1 MICLCGIIGYI
12 GNQNASEILVK
23 GLKHLEYR
31 GYDSVGVAIAGEQ
44 EIELKKDKGMIDE
57 VSIDL
62 GFTSMKGHIG
72 MGHTRWATHG
82 APCKENVHPHFDT
95 DKKVVLVHNGV
106 IENYL
111 ELKEELAAKGHKFVS
126 DTDSEVIAHLMEEQ
140 LKTDKPFYAFIKS
153 LRKLRGSYALV
164 VMFADDKEHLYIAR
178 KGSPLIIGVGKGEMF
193 CASDIPAMLNYT
205 KTFVP
210 LEDGD
215 IATISKNGYKISDLD
230 ANSAE
235 RKSIT
240 VDWNM
245 EMAEKGGYTHF
256 MLKEINDQRHF
267 INETLATDI
276 SDAKKLVNEY
286 NRIHIIA
293 CGTSYHAGMLMSYL
307 LMRKKKEARAFI
319 ASDYSF
325 IANPDEKT
333 LVIAITQSGET
344 ADVMQALKFA
354 KEKKAKIIGITNV
367 VGSSITRTADAVV
380 YLNVGPE
387 IGVAATKTF
396 MAQMIVAYLL
406 NYEKGK
412 LERISSVISQMLEKE
427 NEIKEIAAKLKDAHD
442 VFFIGRGLSVPIAY
456 EGSLKF
462 KEISYIHSEAYP
474 GGELKH
480 GTLSLIEEGIP
491 LIAIAP
497 NDETAPKLLGNLKET
512 KSRGAMVISI
522 TDNPE
527 IKKESDY
534 VIELPN
540 MDKDLYPFAEIVPLQ
555 LLAYHVSVLRG
566 NNPDKPRN
574 LAKSVTVE

>member
-1 MICLCGIIGYI
+1 VCGIIGYI
-12 GNQNASEILVK
+12 GSQNASEILVK

-31 GYDSVGVAIAGEQ
+31 GYDSVGVATATEEGID
-44 EIELKKDKGMIDE
+44 LRKDKGMIE
-57 VSIDL
+57 HVAIDL
-62 GFTSMKGHIG
+62 GFTSMNGHIG
-72 MGHTRWATHG
+72 IGHTRWATHG
-82 APCKENVHPHFDT
+82 APCKENAHPHYDCH
-95 DKKVVLVHNGV
+95 KKVVLVHNGV

-111 ELKEELAAKGHKFVS
+111 RLKEELASKGHRFVS

-153 LRKLRGSYALV
+153 LKRLKGSYALA
-164 VMFADDKEHLYIAR
+164 VMFADDREHIYIAR
-178 KGSPLIIGVGKGEMF
+178 KGSPLIVGVGKGEMF

-205 KTFVP
+205 KMFVP

-215 IATISKNGYKISDLD
+215 VATLAKNGYKISDIEGRPV
-230 ANSAE
+230 E

-240 VDWNM
+240 VDWDM
-245 EMAEKGGYTHF
+245 EMAEKGGYPHF
-256 MLKEINDQRHF
+256 MLKEIKDQRHF
-267 INETLATDI
+267 INETLATDVN
-276 SDAKKLVNEY
+276 AARELVGKY
-286 NRIHIIA
+286 NRIDIVA
-293 CGTSYHAGMLMSYL
+293 CGTSYHAGLLLSYL
-307 LMRKKKEARAFI
+307 LMRKGKNARAYI
-319 ASDYSF
+319 ASDYQF
-325 IANPDEKT
+325 VANPDENT
-333 LVIAITQSGET
+333 LVVAITQSGET
-344 ADVMQALKFA
+344 ADVLQAVKFA
-354 KEKKAKIIGITNV
+354 KERKTRVTGITNV

-396 MAQMIVAYLL
+396 MAQLAVAYMLV
-406 NYEKGK
+406 YPREK
-412 LERISSVISQMLEKE
+412 LEIVRPIIANMLEKE
-427 NEIKEIAAKLKDAHD
+427 NEIKEIAAKLRDVHD

-480 GTLSLIEEGIP
+480 GTLSLIENGIP
-491 LIAIAP
+491 LIAVAP
-497 NDETAPKLLGNLKET
+497 DDETAPKLLGNLKET

-534 VIELPN
+534 IIELPKI
-540 MDKDLYPFAEIVPLQ
+540 DKDLYPFAEIVPLQ

>member
-1 MICLCGIIGYI
+1 MCGIIGYI
-12 GNQNASEILVK
+12 GSQNASEILVK

-31 GYDSVGVAIAGEQ
+31 GYDSVGVAIADEKN
-44 EIELKKDKGMIDE
+44 IELKKDKGMIDD
-57 VSIDL
+57 VSVDL
-62 GFTSMKGHIG
+62 GFTAMKGHIG

-82 APCKENVHPHFDT
+82 APCRENAHPHFGGS
-95 DKKVVLVHNGV
+95 KKVVLVHNGV

-111 ELKEELAAKGHKFVS
+111 ELKEELQAKGHKFES

-140 LKTDKPFYAFIKS
+140 LKTDRPVYAFIKS

-164 VMFADDKEHLYIAR
+164 VMFDDDREHLYIAR

-205 KTFVP
+205 KTFIP

-215 IATISKNGYKISDLD
+215 IAAISKNGYKISDLD
-230 ANSAE
+230 ANPVE
-235 RKSIT
+235 RKPIT
-240 VDWNM
+240 VEWDM
-245 EMAEKGGYTHF
+245 EMAERGGYPHF

-267 INETLATDI
+267 INETLATDV
-276 SDAKKLVNEY
+276 SDAKKLVDKY

-307 LMRKKKEARAFI
+307 LMRKGREARAFI

-325 IANPDEKT
+325 IAKPDEKT

-344 ADVMQALKFA
+344 ADVMQAVKFA

-367 VGSSITRTADAVV
+367 VGSSITRMSDAVV

-406 NYEKGK
+406 NYERQKVEK
-412 LERISSVISQMLEKE
+412 VRPVVPQMLEKE
-427 NEIKEIAAKLKDAHD
+427 NQIKEIASKLKDSHD

-497 NDETAPKLLGNLKET
+497 NDETVSKLLGNLKET

-534 VIELPN
+534 VIELPEI
-540 MDKDLYPFAEIVPLQ
+540 DKDLYPFAEIIPLQ

>member
-1 MICLCGIIGYI
+1 MCGIIGYI

-31 GYDSVGVAIAGEQ
+31 GYDSVGVAIAGEND
-44 EIELKKDKGMIDE
+44 IELKKDKGMIDE
-57 VSIDL
+57 VSVDL

-82 APCKENVHPHFDT
+82 APCRENAHPHFDP
-95 DKKVVLVHNGV
+95 DKKIVLVHNGV

-111 ELKEELAAKGHKFVS
+111 ELKEELLAKGHKFAS

-164 VMFADDKEHLYIAR
+164 VMFADDKDHLYIAR
-178 KGSPLIIGVGKGEMF
+178 KGSPLIIGIGKGEMF

-215 IATISKNGYKISDLD
+215 IATLSKNGYKISDLD
-230 ANSAE
+230 GNPVE
-235 RKSIT
+235 RKSIE

-245 EMAEKGGYTHF
+245 EMAEKGGYPHF

-267 INETLATDI
+267 INETLATDV
-276 SDAKKLVNEY
+276 SDAKKLVEEY

-307 LMRKKKEARAFI
+307 LMRKGKEARAFI

-325 IANPDEKT
+325 IAKPDDKT

-344 ADVMQALKFA
+344 ADVMQAVKFA

-367 VGSSITRTADAVV
+367 VGSSITRMADAVI

-406 NYEKGK
+406 NYEKEK
-412 LERISSVISQMLEKE
+412 VEKIRPAIAQMLEKE
-427 NEIKEIAAKLKDAHD
+427 NEIKEIAAKLKNSHD

-497 NDETAPKLLGNLKET
+497 YDETASKLLGNLKET

-534 VIELPN
+534 VIELPE